1 MVAFKSILFLLA
13 FGTEALGV
21 TTDVICQSKYGTK
34 SVASNKVPRATTTV
48 KNQITVIKKV
58 IRKVN
63 VVVVPKAKTT
73 TETEIVIER
82 TTTSADSDVETATE
96 TETGEFMEV
105 EASDLSGADCLD
117 VQITNRV
124 MMLTRT
130 STSVSSTTTTKYTA
144 STIAASAGFVPIKE
158 VQGYIARVKARGP
171 LPRTAAEYLQ
181 RVDCVKKIPS
191 TTTKTITTTIKGARI
206 TLKPKT
212 VTKKTTSVVTITVT
226 EHGPQVTET
235 ETETFTTMR
244 VNLAQRTQTQTI
256 PETVTIESIL
266 PADPFYAACSS
277 NNLASTANGGKRIAD
292 FSAWTANRPISISG
306 LTSAYACCVECQ
318 KKQNCLMSRS
328 SAGGASCWL
337 YLTPID
343 DACSAQI
350 NWLTYRTDSGVS
362 VEWTYSNGPCGRAVN
377 GRESS

>member
-1 MVAFKSILFLLA
+1 MVALKSIVFFLA
-13 FGTEALGV
+13 FGTEALGA

-48 KNQITVIKKV
+48 MNQITVIKRV

-73 TETEIVIER
+73 TETETVIR
-82 TTTSADSDVETATE
+82 VTTTSVDSDVETATE
-96 TETGEFMEV
+96 TETGEFTEI
-105 EASDLSGADCLD
+105 EASDLSSAECLD
-117 VQITNRV
+117 IQTTNRI
-124 MMLTRT
+124 MLLART
-130 STSVSSTTTTKYTA
+130 STSVSSTTTTKYST
-144 STIAASAGFVPIKE
+144 STIAAPSGFVPIKE
-158 VQGYIARVKARGP
+158 VKGYIARVKARGP
-171 LPRTAAEYLQ
+171 VPRATTAYLQ
-181 RVDCVKKIPS
+181 RIDCTKKIPS
-191 TTTKTITTTIKGARI
+191 TTTKTVTTTVKGARI

-212 VTKKTTSVVTITVT
+212 VTKMATSFMTITVT

-235 ETETFTTMR
+235 ETVTALR

-256 PETVTIESIL
+256 PETVTVESIV

-292 FSAWTANRPISISG
+292 FDAWVANRPIYISG

-337 YLTPID
+337 YLTPSD

-350 NWLTYRTDSGVS
+350 NWLTYRTDSGS
-362 VEWTYSNGPCGRAVN
+362 LEWTYSNGPCGRAIN
-377 GRESS
+377 GQESS

>member
-1 MVAFKSILFLLA
+1 MFFIFCECYSVLSGKMVAFKSILFLLA

-34 SVASNKVPRATTTV
+34 SVASNKTPRATTTV

-96 TETGEFMEV
+96 TET
-105 EASDLSGADCLD
+105 D

-130 STSVSSTTTTKYTA
+130 STSVSSTTTTKYTT
-144 STIAASAGFVPIKE
+144 STIPAPAGFVPIKE
-158 VQGYIARVKARGP
+158 VQGYVARVKARGP
-171 LPRTAAEYLQ
+171 LPRAAAEYLQ

-191 TTTKTITTTIKGARI
+191 TTTKTKTTTVKGARI

-212 VTKKTTSVVTITVT
+212 VTKKTTIVVTITVT

-256 PETVTIESIL
+256 PETVTIESIV

-292 FSAWTANRPISISG
+292 FSAWTANRPISVSG

-328 SAGGASCWL
+328 SARGASCWL
-337 YLTPID
+337 YLAPSD

>member
-21 TTDVICQSKYGTK
+21 TTGVICQSKYGTK

-96 TETGEFMEV
+96 TET
-105 EASDLSGADCLD
+105 D

-144 STIAASAGFVPIKE
+144 STIAAPAGFVPIKE

-244 VNLAQRTQTQTI
+244 VNLAQRTQIQTI
-256 PETVTIESIL
+256 PETVTIESIV

-337 YLTPID
+337 YLTPSD